1 MRGQQSFIFFVFKA
15 ACQNGVLRQKFDD
28 FQLGA
33 LISFSFHLKHLPFRS
48 VRLIGVGA
56 VRDRAFLT
64 ADGHSTA
71 EASGPPPMVLG
82 ASVPFVAM
90 TFVTVSAIVISP
102 QVER

>member
-1 MRGQQSFIFFVFKA
+1 MRGQRNFIFFVFKA

-71 EASGPPPMVLG
+71 EASEPPADGVG
-82 ASVPFVAM
+82 S
-90 TFVTVSAIVISP
+90 VSALCRHDLCNRIGDRDIAAG
-102 QVER
+102 